1 MELYAV
7 AGRVGDE
14 RLKARARPHWVGH
27 LQPLAPEL
35 GHQGRN
41 IAERQCE
48 VLPQVVRWLGFDE
61 MDLLA
66 AGVQPCAPE
75 AEVGPV
81 GAYLQAENVDVESE
95 RGVDVID
102 VDRHVVQTYE
112 SHLVDYGTEPRGRW
126 NWSAGDCLR
135 RQRGGRSSG
144 PATSATAGAGR
155 GCPAPPNEKSVAP
168 ERLAPL

>member
-1 MELYAV
+1 MELDAV
-7 AGRVGDE
+7 AGRVSDE
-14 RLKARARPHWVGH
+14 RLEARARSYRVGH

-35 GHQGRN
+35 GHQLRN
-41 IAERQCE
+41 VAERQCE

-66 AGVQPCAPE
+66 AGVQPCPPE

-112 SHLVDYGTEPRGRW
+112 SHLVNYGTAPRGRW
-126 NWSAGDCLR
+126 NWSARHGLR
-135 RQRGGRSSG
+135 
-144 PATSATAGAGR
+144 
-155 GCPAPPNEKSVAP
+155 
-168 ERLAPL
+168 

>member
-14 RLKARARPHWVGH
+14 RLKARARSHWVGH
-27 LQPLAPEL
+27 LQPLASEL